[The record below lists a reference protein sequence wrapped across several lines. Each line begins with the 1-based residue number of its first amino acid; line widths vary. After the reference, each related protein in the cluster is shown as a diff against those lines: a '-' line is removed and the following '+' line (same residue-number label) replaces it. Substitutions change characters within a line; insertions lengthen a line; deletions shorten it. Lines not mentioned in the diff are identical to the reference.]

1 MPRGAIGEIARIA
14 ALAML
19 ALAAPLAG
27 AQPRDIMETAT
38 DLRMIATPIRP
49 GEARLLERLDA
60 VRAQGREPLALVLSG
75 GSARAYA
82 HIGALRVLEKAGIV
96 PDLVV
101 ANSMGAIIGLLYASG
116 FSPDDIERMIA
127 ALPAESFF
135 DPVLPTNGGILNA
148 ERFAGFVR
156 SLVGDLDLKDLDI
169 PVIIT
174 AEDLQSRRHVD
185 FSEGRVD
192 RVMVAAFAL
201 PVIFEPIRMDGMSL
215 VDGGIVNLV
224 PAGLAAEFTEAVLV
238 SVTLYDRTLNYSN
251 PVTVV
256 NRAFDIGKT
265 RQALADLSAVAPP
278 VIRNDV
284 EQLSFMAFA
293 TPRPIIERGER
304 SAEEALPEIIERL
317 PPHWRGSGLREETVA
332 LRARRA
338 ATLDRV
344 LSDARRGVGAKV
356 APNLRFTLATRVLD
370 EVAASPVGLDGMRW
384 LGAGARLAAGRSELS
399 VLAGLG
405 LGADLRDSLGAVVG
419 GGWVV
424 LARLKTISG
433 GAVSLDTAIH
443 LTGDQD
449 ASGVFTPPE
458 TLGAGAAL
466 GWISPKLG
474 ATVLEPRLS
483 AVARCGLQT
492 ANLDWRARGAL
503 GLRIAGGNGAAAGK
517 GAAAA
522 SRGEVLLAPGAFIEA
537 AGAAGPE
544 ATLAGT
550 LYPGGVTRLSARAT
564 ARLDLAG
571 PGTDNWPQ
579 DAYRGIA
586 PAGRTGIRANTGAE
600 FVWSARELGFGIAET
615 FLIRDLELGAFVD
628 LAWARAASWPATPA
642 QAAPESG
649 AAGLLVTGVWSLI
662 GLSPLEWTAYAGLGF
677 DGRVVLG
684 LGLGRLFRPGD

>member
-215 VDGGIVNLV
+215 VDG
-224 PAGLAAEFTEAVLV
+224 
-238 SVTLYDRTLNYSN
+238 
-251 PVTVV
+251 
-256 NRAFDIGKT
+256 
-265 RQALADLSAVAPP
+265 
-278 VIRNDV
+278 
-284 EQLSFMAFA
+284 
-293 TPRPIIERGER
+293 
-304 SAEEALPEIIERL
+304 
-317 PPHWRGSGLREETVA
+317 
-332 LRARRA
+332 
-338 ATLDRV
+338 
-344 LSDARRGVGAKV
+344 
-356 APNLRFTLATRVLD
+356 
-370 EVAASPVGLDGMRW
+370 AS
-384 LGAGARLAAGRSELS
+384 
-399 VLAGLG
+399 
-405 LGADLRDSLGAVVG
+405 
-419 GGWVV
+419 
-424 LARLKTISG
+424 
-433 GAVSLDTAIH
+433 
-443 LTGDQD
+443 
-449 ASGVFTPPE
+449 
-458 TLGAGAAL
+458 
-466 GWISPKLG
+466 
-474 ATVLEPRLS
+474 
-483 AVARCGLQT
+483 
-492 ANLDWRARGAL
+492 
-503 GLRIAGGNGAAAGK
+503 
-517 GAAAA
+517 
-522 SRGEVLLAPGAFIEA
+522 
-537 AGAAGPE
+537 
-544 ATLAGT
+544 
-550 LYPGGVTRLSARAT
+550 
-564 ARLDLAG
+564 
-571 PGTDNWPQ
+571 
-579 DAYRGIA
+579 
-586 PAGRTGIRANTGAE
+586 
-600 FVWSARELGFGIAET
+600 
-615 FLIRDLELGAFVD
+615 
-628 LAWARAASWPATPA
+628 
-642 QAAPESG
+642 
-649 AAGLLVTGVWSLI
+649 
-662 GLSPLEWTAYAGLGF
+662 
-677 DGRVVLG
+677 
-684 LGLGRLFRPGD
+684 